1 MNSEITRPLQAM
13 ADDELLRRLGELVSQ
28 SHRVEADLVAHIG
41 EVDER
46 RLYNRQ
52 AFPSMFAYCTE
63 QLRLSEAEAYRRITV
78 ARAARKYSAILDRLR
93 DGRLHLS
100 GLARLAPLLTAQNCE
115 ALLERATHLTTR
127 QIEHLVAE
135 LQPRPDV
142 PAAIRRLPQRR
153 GPAPVTIQ
161 ASSRLAVEPVLERI
175 EPEATPLPLG
185 ELVARRVDEPAT
197 AIPAAR
203 PGFPTPASPWRAVV
217 EPLAPARYKVQFT
230 ATAELRDKL
239 ERLRALMHS
248 EVPDGDLAAVIER
261 AVTEKLERLEA
272 RHFGRTA
279 IPRTNLMDADTAS
292 PSRHIPA
299 AVRRAVSDRDG
310 GRCRFV
316 DEQGRRCSERHRVEF
331 HHRLPFGVGGD
342 HSLVNISLLCP
353 QHNRSFAEL
362 DYGRSAIRRHF
373 LEREVRR

>member
-1 MNSEITRPLQAM
+1 MDSEITRPLQSSS
-13 ADDELLRRLGELVSQ
+13 DDELLRRLAELVSQ
-28 SHRVEADLVAHIG
+28 SRRVEADLVAHIG

-46 RLYNRQ
+46 RLYARQ

-63 QLRLSEAEAYRRITV
+63 HLHLSEAEAYRRITV
-78 ARAARKYSAILDRLR
+78 ARAARQFPALVDGLR

-127 QIEHLVAE
+127 QIEHLVVE

-142 PAAIRRLPQRR
+142 PATIRRLPQRP

-175 EPEATPLPLG
+175 EPEATPLPLD

-272 RHFGRTA
+272 RRFGRAA

-316 DEQGRRCSERHRVEF
+316 DEQGRRCSERHRLEL
-331 HHRLPFGVGGD
+331 HHRLPFGFGGD
-342 HSLVNISLLCP
+342 HSLDNISLLCP
-353 QHNRSFAEL
+353 QHNRSLAER
-362 DYGRSAIRRHF
+362 DYGKAAIRRHF
-373 LEREVRR
+373 

>member
-1 MNSEITRPLQAM
+1 MDSEITRPLQAM

-93 DGRLHLS
+93 DDRLHLS

-127 QIEHLVAE
+127 QIEHLVVE

-142 PAAIRRLPQRR
+142 PATIRRLPQRP

-175 EPEATPLPLG
+175 EPEATPLPLD

-203 PGFPTPASPWRAVV
+203 PGFPRPASPRRAVV

-272 RHFGRTA
+272 RRFGRAA

-316 DEQGRRCSERHRVEF
+316 DEQGRRCSERHRLEL
-331 HHRLPFGVGGD
+331 HHRLPFGFGGD
-342 HSLVNISLLCP
+342 HSLDNISLLCP
-353 QHNRSFAEL
+353 QHNRSLAER
-362 DYGRSAIRRHF
+362 DYGKAAIRRHF
-373 LEREVRR
+373 